1 MLRYFLSSSLILLCM
16 SLLENA
22 VLANLTFLPVI
33 PDLSLLCVIF
43 FAIHNG
49 TFYGET
55 SGFISGL
62 MLDFLSAGPFGINCL
77 FRTLIGYILG
87 LFNKVINTEGFF
99 VPLVLGFSA
108 TILKAVLLLLISVLY
123 PNALL
128 TFNPFSWTFLFELIF
143 NTILAP
149 FIFMFLNLFKKS
161 LILKPETNIK

>member
-1 MLRYFLSSSLILLCM
+1 MFRYFLSSSLILLCM

-22 VLANLTFLPVI
+22 VLANLTFMPAI
-33 PDLSLLCVIF
+33 PDLSLLCLIF

-49 TFYGET
+49 TFCGES

-62 MLDFLSAGPFGINCL
+62 ILDFFSAGPFGINCL
-77 FRTLIGYILG
+77 FRTLIGYVSG
-87 LFNKVINTEGFF
+87 LFNKVINTEGFL

-108 TILKAVLLLLISVLY
+108 TIFKAVLLFLISILY

-128 TFNPFSWTFLFELIF
+128 RFNPFSWSFLFQLIF
-143 NTILAP
+143 NTVLAP

-161 LILKPETNIK
+161 LILKPETNI